1 MTYNPYGPWSPYGP
15 PPPPYAYPQPPVQY
29 PVPTKK
35 EMKSSFKQFLK
46 DVRDWEEFQK
56 STKKDEKKEDHHHQ
70 KSWLKTADWFMILCL
85 INSITIPAYIILGM
99 KIFK

>member
-1 MTYNPYGPWSPYGP
+1 
-15 PPPPYAYPQPPVQY
+15 
-29 PVPTKK
+29 
-35 EMKSSFKQFLK
+35 MKSTFKQFLK

-56 STKKDEKKEDHHHQ
+56 STKKDEKKTEEHK

-99 KIFK
+99 KVFK